1 MRTTAHEAVSKFLE
15 KLHVYKSIGDFDAA
29 QELFEKYTKV
39 DYLMLTVREVLFQ
52 HPLGRI
58 ELQPNLFLDPKTD
71 EVVLKT
77 YDETFEGVI

>member
-1 MRTTAHEAVSKFLE
+1 ME
-15 KLHVYKSIGDFDAA
+15 KLHIYKSIGDLDAA
-29 QELFEKYTKV
+29 QELFERYTTV

-58 ELQPNLFLDPKTD
+58 ELQPNLLLDSATD

-77 YDETFEGVI
+77 YDETFQGVI